1 MDSNSGKPRSLRR
14 LFHAL
19 EWPLLLALT
28 VLAVSLGFWG
38 FRQHSTSA
46 GETRSAVDCFYL
58 TLQLFVLESGAVSG
72 AVPWALQIARFLAP
86 LVTVYAA
93 GKALAVVFR
102 GQLQQLRHRFR
113 KGHVVICGAGRKG
126 VLLTKAFVRRGDS
139 VVVLEKSERA
149 NTISS
154 AEEAGA
160 KVLIGD
166 ATEEAL
172 LRRAGITRAKYLI
185 SVCGEDGTNAEV
197 ALQARRLNVSRIGEP
212 LSCAAHLFDPEL
224 FRLLRAQW
232 FPTQDEETFR
242 LEFFNIF
249 DRGARALLDQ
259 HSPFST
265 DQPSSEL
272 PHILVV
278 GMGRLGESL
287 VVQMARRWWHLPG
300 NKGNL
305 SITVIDR
312 SAEFKTASICSRYP
326 GLESSCRLD
335 FFDMEFPS
343 AAFEKIN
350 LEHFRGERLPVTR
363 AYVCFD
369 NDSLSLSAALS
380 LHERLRANAVP
391 VVARMQGDAGL
402 ATLLRR
408 EGLAGSKFLNLNG
421 FGLLD
426 RTWTI
431 EVVLSGA
438 METLARALH
447 ENYRRNRR
455 ADGETERENPSL
467 VDWEKLPEDMRQSNR
482 RQAMA
487 VRNEL
492 ASAGCRLEPQRDWR
506 ESPIKFSHNE
516 KDLLAR
522 IEHDRW
528 YADRRAE
535 GWKKGP
541 EKDLDSKTH
550 PLLESWEELKED
562 TKERAREDLS
572 TLSVAL
578 AEVGFAIRRNAPG
591 RREEL
596 DTKR

>member
-1 MDSNSGKPRSLRR
+1 MDSKSSKPRRLRR

-28 VLAVSLGFWG
+28 VLAVTLGFWG
-38 FRQHSTSA
+38 FRQHSASI
-46 GETRSAVDCFYL
+46 GETRSAIDCFYL

-86 LVTVYAA
+86 LVAVYAA

-102 GQLQQLRHRFR
+102 EQLQQLRYRFR

-126 VLLTKAFVRRGDS
+126 VLLTKAFVQRGDS
-139 VVVLEKSERA
+139 VVVLEKSEGA
-149 NTISS
+149 DTVSS

-166 ATEEAL
+166 AAEEAH
-172 LRRAGITRAKYLI
+172 LRRAGITRARYLI
-185 SVCGEDGTNAEV
+185 SVCGDDGTNAEV
-197 ALQARRLNVSRIGEP
+197 ALRARHLNASRTGEP

-224 FRLLRAQW
+224 FRLLREQW
-232 FPTQDEETFR
+232 FATQDEENFR

-249 DRGARALLDQ
+249 DRGARALLEQ
-259 HSPFST
+259 HSPFSN
-265 DQPSSEL
+265 DQKASEP

-300 NKGNL
+300 DRGDL

-312 SAEFKTASICSRYP
+312 AAESKAASICSRYP
-326 GLESSCRLD
+326 GLEGSCRLD
-335 FFDMEFPS
+335 FFDVEFPS
-343 AAFEKIN
+343 AAFEKMN
-350 LEHFRGERLPVTR
+350 LEDFGGERLPVTR

-380 LHERLRANAVP
+380 LHERLRADAVP
-391 VVARMQGDAGL
+391 VVARMQEDAGL
-402 ATLLRR
+402 ATLLRG
-408 EGLAGSKFLNLNG
+408 EGLAGSKFENLNG

-426 RTWTI
+426 STWTI

-447 ENYRRNRR
+447 ENYRTNRE
-455 ADGETERENPSL
+455 AEGETERENPSL
-467 VDWEKLPEDMRQSNR
+467 VAWEKLPEDMRQSNR

-487 VRNEL
+487 VRKEL
-492 ASAGCRLEPQRDWR
+492 AKAGCRLEPQRDWR
-506 ESPIKFSHNE
+506 EVPIKFSRNE

-528 YADRRAE
+528 YADRLAG
-535 GWKKGP
+535 GWQIGP

-550 PLLESWEELKED
+550 PLLEPWEKLEED
-562 TKERAREDLS
+562 TRERAREDMS
-572 TLSVAL
+572 SLSVAL
-578 AEVGFAIRRNAPG
+578 AEVGFAIRRNGPE
-591 RREEL
+591 RRN
-596 DTKR
+596 R